1 MYQVAFQNII
11 LCTMALSR
19 QNFFIHPDSQS
30 LRAMLYTWDSTLP
43 TTSKTAD
50 SESPFL
56 CQFKLPMKT
65 RQQLSFVQMAL
76 EQHVC
81 DMVGADVA
89 IYPGN

>member
-19 QNFFIHPDSQS
+19 QNFTHPDSQS
-30 LRAMLYTWDSTLP
+30 LRALLHTWDSALP
-43 TTSKTAD
+43 TTPRLLTLKAH
-50 SESPFL
+50 FL
-56 CQFKLPMKT
+56 VQFKLPMKT

-76 EQHVC
+76 EQQVC
-81 DMVGADVA
+81 DMVGTGAA

>member
-19 QNFFIHPDSQS
+19 QNFIHPDSQS
-30 LRAMLYTWDSTLP
+30 LRALLHTWDSALP
-43 TTSKTAD
+43 TTPKTAD

-56 CQFKLPMKT
+56 DQFKLPMKT
-65 RQQLSFVQMAL
+65 RQQLSFVQMTL
-76 EQHVC
+76 EQQVC
-81 DMVGADVA
+81 DMVGAGAA